1 MLRINLDVDACNCED
16 LKIDGGQSRK
26 DKSPTFVILFIKSPG
41 KDKNVC
47 SSFHLHKGNI
57 RRDKKFSSRWII
69 TFVTFLS
76 R

>member
-1 MLRINLDVDACNCED
+1 MDACDCED

-26 DKSPTFVILFIKSPG
+26 DKSPTFVILFMKSPV

-47 SSFHLHKGNI
+47 SRLDLHKGNI
-57 RRDKKFSSRWII
+57 RKDKKFSSRWII